1 MIALICDRCG
11 QVMRGRTEV
20 ENVTKVSLS
29 TTKAGVYDTR
39 HLCED
44 CLEAFE
50 LFLQDHEKGDDG
62 HGG

>member
-1 MIALICDRCG
+1 MMALICDRCG

-20 ENVTKVSLS
+20 ES
-29 TTKAGVYDTR
+29 TTKVTLSTAAGVYETR

-50 LFLQDHEKGDDG
+50 LFLQDHESDGDK